1 MLLPSLYDKM
11 IAGGLAVALVGSLAL
26 NIEQAFDKRDLST
39 QVAALD
45 KQINDPET
53 GYVTRLG
60 TCRSNVNNLEGGIA
74 RQNESIARAA
84 AAQSAALA
92 EATARVAQAQ
102 HQADKAIR
110 EAETILNTRLKGAT
124 VCERLGELDQLLL
137 ESVQ

>member
-1 MLLPSLYDKM
+1 MLLPSLYDKL

-26 NIEQAFDKRDLST
+26 NVKQAFEKRDLRIE
-39 QVAALD
+39 VAALD
-45 KQINDPET
+45 KQINDPKT

-60 TCRSNVNNLEGGIA
+60 TCRASVSNLEGGIA

-92 EATARVAQAQ
+92 DATAKVAQAQ
-102 HQADKAIR
+102 RQADRAIR